1 MAALHGVGWERRKEK
16 ACCRQASAAH
26 RHSTMHSLLSPA
38 RYSMLSPKLPSGPR
52 RSISSQECKE
62 PKSYLGVDPSYTGD
76 EEHNAM
82 LCRCLKQKNKLRSR
96 QQLLSSGPRV
106 LKSFARA
113 SKRPRPSGCSGLVV
127 KVLTCLAKASATN
140 PAANTADGMAFQE
153 NFTAS
158 RWPR

>member
-1 MAALHGVGWERRKEK
+1 MAWGGREKRKK
-16 ACCRQASAAH
+16 PATDRLSQFVARVRCTRHNFVASCGKV
-26 RHSTMHSLLSPA
+26 LSPA

-96 QQLLSSGPRV
+96 QQLLSSGPPCAEKLCSRKQETQTFG
-106 LKSFARA
+106 LLGARRESFDL
-113 SKRPRPSGCSGLVV
+113 SCKGLSNKPSG
-127 KVLTCLAKASATN
+127 
-140 PAANTADGMAFQE
+140 QHR
-153 NFTAS
+153 
-158 RWPR
+158 RWHGIP

>member
-1 MAALHGVGWERRKEK
+1 MVPCILEYHLLSYCFRTSPSNGPRASTCAASRPQQLGNQDWAPRHFFSGMQGAEVLPRGRPQLHGGRGAQRDVVSVPQTKKTSFAR
-16 ACCRQASAAH
+16 ASSFCLQA
-26 RHSTMHSLLSPA
+26 
-38 RYSMLSPKLPSGPR
+38 
-52 RSISSQECKE
+52 
-62 PKSYLGVDPSYTGD
+62 
-76 EEHNAM
+76 
-82 LCRCLKQKNKLRSR
+82 
-96 QQLLSSGPRV
+96 PRV

-140 PAANTADGMAFQE
+140 PAANTADGMAFHE